1 MSAKATWAWVEAG
14 RVCCRECTCF
24 DTLPNMTTP
33 RPMLKPVTF
42 LGDNREQL
50 RDFPP
55 TARGRAGFELF
66 AVQIG
71 LDPTHWKPI
80 KPIGPGV
87 REIRI
92 RDEAGAFRVIYWA
105 TLADRVLVLRA
116 FQKKTQQTAQTDIDL
131 AARRLKDWREND
143 GKRDL

>member
-1 MSAKATWAWVEAG
+1 MPAKATWAWVEVG

-33 RPMLKPVTF
+33 RPMFKPVTF
-42 LGDNREQL
+42 LGDSREQL

-71 LDPTHWKPI
+71 LDPTYWKPI

-92 RDEAGAFRVIYWA
+92 RDEVGAFRVIYLA
-105 TLADRVLVLRA
+105 MLADRVLVLHA
-116 FQKKTQQTAQTDIDL
+116 FQKKTQETEQTDIDL
-131 AARRLKDWREND
+131 AAKRLKDWRAHD
-143 GKRDL
+143 GK